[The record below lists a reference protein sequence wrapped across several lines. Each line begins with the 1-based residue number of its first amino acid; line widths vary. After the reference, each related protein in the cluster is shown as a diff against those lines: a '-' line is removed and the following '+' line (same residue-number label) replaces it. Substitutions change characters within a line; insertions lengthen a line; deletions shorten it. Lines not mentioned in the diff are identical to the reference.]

1 MTGFYKP
8 AAMTKNSNR
17 QHLAGQGPCE
27 APENHC
33 GDHIVVTVDLD
44 ALEARITEL
53 EIKASFA
60 EDTVDTLNAIVIHQ
74 QQRIDTLL
82 EELRILREQV
92 KSGQPEEQRSL
103 RDDIPPHY

>member
-1 MTGFYKP
+1 MRSRAP
-8 AAMTKNSNR
+8 LLLRPSA
-17 QHLAGQGPCE
+17 GPC
-27 APENHC
+27 NHS
-33 GDHIVVTVDLD
+33 GVPNVVSVDFG

-82 EELRILREQV
+82 EELRVLREQV
-92 KSGQPEEQRSL
+92 RAGQPEEQRSL
-103 RDDIPPHY
+103 RDELPPHY